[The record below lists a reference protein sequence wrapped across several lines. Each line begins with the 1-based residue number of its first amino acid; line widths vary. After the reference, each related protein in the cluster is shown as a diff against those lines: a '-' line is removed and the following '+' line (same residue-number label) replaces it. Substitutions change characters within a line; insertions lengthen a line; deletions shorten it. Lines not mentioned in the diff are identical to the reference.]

1 MDKKPVVMSGIL
13 DEIVARQP
21 KPGFTVYDI
30 VVDGMKFGHGPAKIN
45 GVSKGD
51 RVQFEVEERG
61 QFKNV
66 KPGTLKKWEGKGESE
81 PLIGKLQTQPTN
93 ITQGVSRDDYWKQK
107 EVRDIEREKR
117 YDKRE
122 DEKQRRI
129 TFEAARKQAMEYVSL
144 LAQTE
149 CLWLKKIDK
158 PADRQ
163 EYVEALVNDL
173 TRKFYT
179 QSERREDFLGNKPLF
194 DEDLSIEQPGDKW
207 T

>member
-1 MDKKPVVMSGIL
+1 MADVMTGIL
-13 DEIVARQP
+13 DDIVTRQP
-21 KPGFTVYDI
+21 KPGFTVYDL
-30 VVDGMKFGHGPAKIN
+30 VVDGMKFGHGPAKVS

-51 RVQFEVEERG
+51 RIQFEVEERG
-61 QFKNV
+61 PYKNV
-66 KPGTLKKWEGKGESE
+66 RVGTLKKWEGKGEPE
-81 PLIGKLQTQPTN
+81 PNVMRVVQTASP
-93 ITQGVSRDDYWKQK
+93 VSRDDYWKQK

-122 DEKQRRI
+122 EEKQRRI

-149 CLWLKKIDK
+149 SLWLKKVDK

-163 EYVEALVNDL
+163 SYIEALVNDL

-179 QSERREDFLGNKPLF
+179 QSEKREDFLGNKPLF
-194 DEDLSIEQPGDKW
+194 DEDLTIEQPGDKW
-207 T
+207 E

>member
-1 MDKKPVVMSGIL
+1 MAEVMTGIL
-13 DEIVARQP
+13 DEIVTRQP
-21 KPGFTVYDI
+21 KPGFTVYDL
-30 VVDGMKFGHGPAKIN
+30 VVDGMKFGHGPVKVS

-51 RVQFEVEERG
+51 RIQFEVEQRG

-66 KPGTLKKWEGKGESE
+66 KPGTLKLWEGRGDPE
-81 PLIGKLQTQPTN
+81 PNVVRIAQSASP
-93 ITQGVSRDDYWKQK
+93 VSRDDYWKQK

-122 DEKQRRI
+122 EEKQRRI

-149 CLWLKKIDK
+149 SLWLKKVDK

-163 EYVEALVNDL
+163 SYIEALVNDL
-173 TRKFYT
+173 TRKFYA
-179 QSERREDFLGNKPLF
+179 QSEKREDFLGNKPLF
-194 DEDLSIEQPGDKW
+194 DEDLSIEQPGDRW
-207 T
+207 E